1 MSDLANCPNGV
12 VNTNPRICPGSTIRN
27 TDAGG
32 EVYNFPASGGGSQ
45 QMQLLVEAM
54 VYLATN
60 NSREIFMTVLAPH
73 ALLDN
78 PSPGWTRGTSATST
92 SGNAYTED
100 IGPEMDS
107 NGYGHLV
114 VVNDTRI
121 TLDDAFSFHPSIAVD
136 SQGNTHLTWMDGR
149 GYGFEKNVNYE
160 VFYSRLRLRGAA
172 TWDGVESGLPSYGI
186 KQIVDTRIS
195 DFEGPNGIPQGT
207 PYSPSSYMPAILTDA
222 RDNVHI
228 TWLDNSNATQGE
240 ANMYA
245 RLNHTNDQ
253 PSWPLNSIAAAVL
266 DPWEPTVV
274 STWLSLIHI

>member
-1 MSDLANCPNGV
+1 
-12 VNTNPRICPGSTIRN
+12 
-27 TDAGG
+27 
-32 EVYNFPASGGGSQ
+32 
-45 QMQLLVEAM
+45 MQLLVEAM

-60 NSREIFMTVLAPH
+60 NSREIFMTVLSPH

-195 DFEGPNGIPQGT
+195 DFEGPNGIQQGT

-228 TWLDNSNATQGE
+228 TWLDNRNATQ
-240 ANMYA
+240 
-245 RLNHTNDQ
+245 L
-253 PSWPLNSIAAAVL
+253 
-266 DPWEPTVV
+266 
-274 STWLSLIHI
+274 